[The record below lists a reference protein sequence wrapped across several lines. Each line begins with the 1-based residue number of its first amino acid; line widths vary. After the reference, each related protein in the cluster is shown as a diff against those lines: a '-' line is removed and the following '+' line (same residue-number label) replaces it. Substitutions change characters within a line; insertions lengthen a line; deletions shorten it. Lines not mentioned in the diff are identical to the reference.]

1 MAEGFF
7 RSKKGFTVVQNEITR
22 DAKIS
27 LKAKGLYLVIQ
38 AYISMP
44 DKKWTKEDFRNL
56 TKEGKKAFDSA
67 WKELKDFGY
76 LKVHF
81 MPDNGK
87 WKTEYELL
95 DEPDLGPHTLYH
107 NSEGEVSSD
116 NLTRAEKKRQTQL
129 ITDEH
134 SSFQSDS
141 SDEDT
146 EIGDSD
152 RYPLF
157 GTNGNSDR
165 YPPFG
170 SNGNGSNGN
179 GSNAYGSNANGGNNN
194 KDYNIKPDIKPNII
208 NPNPNQYQEEDARG
222 EEYPME
228 FIEHHYDLDEE
239 FVSLYQERQINT
251 MKDVLYDA
259 LNTQKPV
266 IRVMGE
272 DKPAAVVKSRLLKLD
287 RLDIDYAIEQYKKQ
301 VTKVRNHKAYMLTVL
316 YQAKAQSD
324 LDISNQ
330 VMYDFYGAGQ
340 MEEVGGDDNGEE
352 ERMYSGPDSAS
363 YG

>member
-81 MPDNGK
+81 MQDNGK

-152 RYPLF
+152 RYPFL
-157 GTNGNSDR
+157 
-165 YPPFG
+165 
-170 SNGNGSNGN
+170 
-179 GSNAYGSNANGGNNN
+179 
-194 KDYNIKPDIKPNII
+194 
-208 NPNPNQYQEEDARG
+208 
-222 EEYPME
+222 
-228 FIEHHYDLDEE
+228 
-239 FVSLYQERQINT
+239 V
-251 MKDVLYDA
+251 
-259 LNTQKPV
+259 
-266 IRVMGE
+266 
-272 DKPAAVVKSRLLKLD
+272 
-287 RLDIDYAIEQYKKQ
+287 
-301 VTKVRNHKAYMLTVL
+301 LTVIL
-316 YQAKAQSD
+316 TVTPLSVATVTVATVTVVTLTVATQTGVTIIKT
-324 LDISNQ
+324 II
-330 VMYDFYGAGQ
+330 
-340 MEEVGGDDNGEE
+340 
-352 ERMYSGPDSAS
+352 
-363 YG
+363 

>member
-194 KDYNIKPDIKPNII
+194 KDYNIKPDIKTDLS
-208 NPNPNQYQEEDARG
+208 NPYPNQTEGTDAMG
-222 EEYPME
+222 EKYSME
-228 FIEHHYDLDEE
+228 FIEQHYELEPKY
-239 FVSLYQERQINT
+239 VSAPQEKSINT
-251 MKDVLYDA
+251 VKDVLYDV

-266 IRVMGE
+266 LRVMGE
-272 DKPAAVVKSRLLKLD
+272 DKPASVVKSRLLKLD
-287 RLDIDYAIEQYKKQ
+287 RMDIDYAIEQYQKQ
-301 VTKVRNHKAYMLTVL
+301 VTKVHNHKAYMLTVL
-316 YQAKAQSD
+316 YQAKLQGE
-324 LDISNQ
+324 LDISNR
-330 VMYDFYGAGQ
+330 VMYDFYGAGRK
-340 MEEVGGDDNGEE
+340 VNGTGGGADG
-352 ERMYSGPDSAS
+352 
-363 YG
+363 

>member
-194 KDYNIKPDIKPNII
+194 KDYNINPDIKTNIL
-208 NPNPNQYQEEDARG
+208 NPNLNQYQDQEVMRED
-222 EEYPME
+222 YSME
-228 FIEHHYDLDEE
+228 FIEQHYELEPKY
-239 FVSLYQERQINT
+239 VSASQEKSINT
-251 MKDVLYDA
+251 VKDVLYDI
-259 LNTQKPV
+259 LNTHKPML
-266 IRVMGE
+266 RVMGE
-272 DKPAAVVKSRLLKLD
+272 DKPAAVVKSRLLKLN
-287 RLDIDYAIEQYKKQ
+287 RCDIDYAIDQYQKQ
-301 VTKVRNHKAYMLTVL
+301 VTKVHNHKAYMLTVL
-316 YQAKAQSD
+316 YQAKSQGE
-324 LDISNQ
+324 LDISNR
-330 VMYDFYGAGQ
+330 VMYDFYGAGSKAGDT
-340 MEEVGGDDNGEE
+340 GGGG
-352 ERMYSGPDSAS
+352 SG
-363 YG
+363 

>member
-22 DAKIS
+22 DTHIS

-116 NLTRAEKKRQTQL
+116 NLTRAEKKRQTQSV
-129 ITDEH
+129 TDEH
-134 SSFQSDS
+134 SSFQSDNA
-141 SDEDT
+141 DEDT

-170 SNGNGSNGN
+170 SNGNGSN
-179 GSNAYGSNANGGNNN
+179 AYGSNANGGNNN
-194 KDYNIKPDIKPNII
+194 KDYNIKPDIKTDLS
-208 NPNPNQYQEEDARG
+208 NPYPNQDVDTMGEKYSMELIEQHYELEPKYVSALQEK
-222 EEYPME
+222 
-228 FIEHHYDLDEE
+228 
-239 FVSLYQERQINT
+239 SINT
-251 MKDVLYDA
+251 VKDVLYDV
-259 LNTQKPV
+259 LNTKKPML
-266 IRVMGE
+266 RVMGE
-272 DKPAAVVKSRLLKLD
+272 DKPASVVKSRLLKLD
-287 RLDIDYAIEQYKKQ
+287 RMDIDYAIEQYQKQ
-301 VTKVRNHKAYMLTVL
+301 VTKVHNHKAYMLTVL
-316 YQAKAQSD
+316 YQAKSQGE
-324 LDISNQ
+324 LDISNR
-330 VMYDFYGAGQ
+330 VMYDFYGSGRK
-340 MEEVGGDDNGEE
+340 VNGTGGGADG
-352 ERMYSGPDSAS
+352 
-363 YG
+363 

>member
-170 SNGNGSNGN
+170 SNGNGSN
-179 GSNAYGSNANGGNNN
+179 AYGSNANGGNNN
-194 KDYNIKPDIKPNII
+194 KDYNIKPDIKTDLS
-208 NPNPNQYQEEDARG
+208 NPYPNQTEGTDAMG
-222 EEYPME
+222 EKYSME
-228 FIEHHYDLDEE
+228 FIEQHYELVPKY
-239 FVSLYQERQINT
+239 VSAPQEKSINT
-251 MKDVLYDA
+251 VKDVLYDV

-266 IRVMGE
+266 LRVMGE
-272 DKPAAVVKSRLLKLD
+272 DKPASVVKSRLLKLD
-287 RLDIDYAIEQYKKQ
+287 RMDIDYAIEQYQKQ
-301 VTKVRNHKAYMLTVL
+301 VTKVHNQKAYKLTVL
-316 YQAKAQSD
+316 YQAKSQGE
-324 LDISNQ
+324 LDISNR
-330 VMYDFYGAGQ
+330 VMYDFYGAVRKVNGT
-340 MEEVGGDDNGEE
+340 GGGADG
-352 ERMYSGPDSAS
+352 
-363 YG
+363 

>member
-194 KDYNIKPDIKPNII
+194 KDYNIKPDIKTDLS
-208 NPNPNQYQEEDARG
+208 NPYPDQDVDTMEEK
-222 EEYPME
+222 YSME
-228 FIEHHYDLDEE
+228 FIEQHYELEPKY
-239 FVSLYQERQINT
+239 VSAPQEKSINT
-251 MKDVLYDA
+251 VKDVLYDV

-266 IRVMGE
+266 LRVMGE
-272 DKPAAVVKSRLLKLD
+272 DKPASVVKSRLLKLN
-287 RLDIDYAIEQYKKQ
+287 RMDIDYAIEQYQKQ
-301 VTKVRNHKAYMLTVL
+301 VTKVHNHKAYMLTVL
-316 YQAKAQSD
+316 YQAKSQGE
-324 LDISNQ
+324 LDISNR
-330 VMYDFYGAGQ
+330 VMYDFYGAGRK
-340 MEEVGGDDNGEE
+340 VNGTGGGTDG
-352 ERMYSGPDSAS
+352 
-363 YG
+363 

>member
-134 SSFQSDS
+134 SSFQSDNA
-141 SDEDT
+141 DEDT

-170 SNGNGSNGN
+170 SNGNGSN
-179 GSNAYGSNANGGNNN
+179 AYGSNANGGNNN
-194 KDYNIKPDIKPNII
+194 KDYNINPDIKTGIL
-208 NPNPNQYQEEDARG
+208 NPNLNPYQDQEVIRED
-222 EEYPME
+222 YSME
-228 FIEHHYDLDEE
+228 FIVQHYELEARYIPRGKE
-239 FVSLYQERQINT
+239 KQFNT
-251 MKDVLYDA
+251 VKDVLYDV
-259 LNTQKPV
+259 LNTGKPI

-287 RLDIDYAIEQYKKQ
+287 RLDIDYAIEQYQKQ
-301 VTKVRNHKAYMLTVL
+301 VTKVHNHKAYMLTVL
-316 YQAKAQSD
+316 YQAKSQGE

-330 VMYDFYGAGQ
+330 VMYDFYGAGSH
-340 MEEVGGDDNGEE
+340 EKDSGVG
-352 ERMYSGPDSAS
+352 
-363 YG
+363 

>member
-170 SNGNGSNGN
+170 SNGNGSN
-179 GSNAYGSNANGGNNN
+179 AYGSNANGGNNN
-194 KDYNIKPDIKPNII
+194 KDYNINPDIKTGIL
-208 NPNPNQYQEEDARG
+208 NPNLNPYQDQEVIRED
-222 EEYPME
+222 YSME
-228 FIEHHYDLDEE
+228 FIVQHYELEARYIPRGKE
-239 FVSLYQERQINT
+239 KQFNT
-251 MKDVLYDA
+251 VKDVLYDV
-259 LNTQKPV
+259 LNTGKPI

-287 RLDIDYAIEQYKKQ
+287 RLDIDYAIEQYQKQ
-301 VTKVRNHKAYMLTVL
+301 VTKVHNHKAYMLTVL
-316 YQAKAQSD
+316 YQAKSQGE

-330 VMYDFYGAGQ
+330 VMYDFYGAGNH
-340 MEEVGGDDNGEE
+340 EKD
-352 ERMYSGPDSAS
+352 SGA
-363 YG
+363 G

>member
-134 SSFQSDS
+134 SSVQSDS
-141 SDEDT
+141 WDEDT

-152 RYPLF
+152 RYP
-157 GTNGNSDR
+157 
-165 YPPFG
+165 PF
-170 SNGNGSNGN
+170 GSNGN

-194 KDYNIKPDIKPNII
+194 KDYNINPDINPNII
-208 NPNPNQYQEEDARG
+208 NPNHNQYQEQDVMG
-222 EEYPME
+222 EEYSME
-228 FIEHHYDLDEE
+228 FIEYHYNLDEE
-239 FVSLYQERQINT
+239 FVSLHQERQINT

-330 VMYDFYGAGQ
+330 VMYDFYGAGR
-340 MEEVGGDDNGEE
+340 MEDVGGVENGEE
-352 ERMYSGPDSAS
+352 ERVYPRPDSAS
-363 YG
+363 DG

>member
-22 DAKIS
+22 DVKIS

-81 MPDNGK
+81 MLDNGK

-116 NLTRAEKKRQTQL
+116 NPTRAEKKRQTQTV
-129 ITDEH
+129 TDEH
-134 SSFQSDS
+134 SSFQADNA
-141 SDEDT
+141 DEDT

-152 RYPLF
+152 RYP
-157 GTNGNSDR
+157 
-165 YPPFG
+165 PF
-170 SNGNGSNGN
+170 GSNGN

-194 KDYNIKPDIKPNII
+194 KDYNIKPDIKTDLS
-208 NPNPNQYQEEDARG
+208 NPYPDQDVDTMEEK
-222 EEYPME
+222 YSME
-228 FIEHHYDLDEE
+228 FIEQHYELEPKY
-239 FVSLYQERQINT
+239 VSASQEKSINT
-251 MKDVLYDA
+251 VKDVLYDV

-266 IRVMGE
+266 LRVMGE
-272 DKPAAVVKSRLLKLD
+272 DKPAAVVKSRLLKLG
-287 RLDIDYAIEQYKKQ
+287 RMDIDYAIEQYQKQ
-301 VTKVRNHKAYMLTVL
+301 VTKVHNHKAYMLTVL
-316 YQAKAQSD
+316 YQAKSQGE
-324 LDISNQ
+324 LDISNR
-330 VMYDFYGAGQ
+330 VMYDFYGAGRK
-340 MEEVGGDDNGEE
+340 VNGTGGGADG
-352 ERMYSGPDSAS
+352 
-363 YG
+363 